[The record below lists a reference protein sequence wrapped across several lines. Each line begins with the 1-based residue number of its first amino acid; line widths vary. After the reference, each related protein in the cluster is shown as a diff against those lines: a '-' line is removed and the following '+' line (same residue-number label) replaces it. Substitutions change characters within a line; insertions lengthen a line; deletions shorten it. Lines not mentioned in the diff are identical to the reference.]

1 MGRATPRLPCG
12 LRDPRRIELLPVTVR
27 FVVHCSHETDGSEDT
42 RRDRTVARGR
52 GRWLAA
58 RYPTQRAQ
66 EQTFAIAWRLNRG
79 DTLFEA

>member
-42 RRDRTVARGR
+42 RT
-52 GRWLAA
+52 
-58 RYPTQRAQ
+58 
-66 EQTFAIAWRLNRG
+66 WRVEVGVNG
-79 DTLFEA
+79 